1 MNVQDQIIALLS
13 TLLEDDKYFIVE
25 VKVSPSKVRP
35 KITILIDSDAGISID
50 ECADISRALGE
61 MIEAQ
66 DLMPDAYTLEVSS
79 PGVDFPLASPRQFRK
94 NIGRL
99 LRVIL
104 QDGTEKTGTLLS
116 ADEHGFVLLEILKK
130 KKKDQ
135 EPAQLT
141 LAYSDCLKAEVQV
154 KF

>member
-1 MNVQDQIIALLS
+1 MNVQEQIIALLS
-13 TLLEDDKYFIVE
+13 TLLQDDKYFIVE

-50 ECADISRALGE
+50 ECADLSRELSE

-94 NIGRL
+94 NIGRT
-99 LRVIL
+99 LRIVL
-104 QDGTEKTGTLLS
+104 KDGTEKKGELQA
-116 ADEHGFVLLEILKK
+116 ADEQGFRLLETLKK

-135 EPAQLT
+135 ENPPLM
-141 LAYSDCLKAEVQV
+141 LAYEDILKAEVQV

>member
-66 DLMPDAYTLEVSS
+66 DLMPDE
-79 PGVDFPLASPRQFRK
+79 
-94 NIGRL
+94 IGRAH
-99 LRVIL
+99 V
-104 QDGTEKTGTLLS
+104 
-116 ADEHGFVLLEILKK
+116 
-130 KKKDQ
+130 
-135 EPAQLT
+135 
-141 LAYSDCLKAEVQV
+141 
-154 KF
+154 